1 MSYDGNTIGNGMDTI
16 DNTILNDYNEYSKL
30 IDSKFVN
37 FHKKNT
43 HNCMALTQSNLQCK
57 YRHSEQTILCK
68 LHRKKKYHPDYV
80 IVYID
85 NDNANNNANDNDK
98 DSSNKHIIA
107 YPYKNKEHYYKDIE
121 IYKKELKDL
130 HIEKLGK
137 IKEITICK
145 VCSDNFTHDELIK
158 CSNTTCDNKH
168 LICSSCLSGYIDSQI
183 SSDIGTYECMFNK
196 SEKCNGEYK
205 PTIVNTI
212 LTKDVKDESD
222 DKLTKWQELVT
233 ITDIFKM
240 ANICD
245 NYIICPLCRK
255 WGCILDIVHGYK
267 NSINI
272 KCMNCNLNWCN
283 LCKRD
288 SHGSSSCYTL
298 KFKDMENEE
307 VRIDI
312 IDNMIKDIITKA
324 LTHNCSTCGCAY
336 IKEEGCNLM
345 SCSHCGGMSCYICN
359 AKIYYKEGRGKYWHF
374 VGHEYS
380 DPDTT
385 CLLWNTSVDDGKEH
399 QGNTEYNYNKI
410 ISEFILFITN
420 NDENIS
426 KIIYERILFLSEKD
440 KNIYI
445 LEEMIELNKDNFR
458 VIPEK
463 YVVG

>member
-1 MSYDGNTIGNGMDTI
+1 MSYDGNTIGNTM

-43 HNCMALTQSNLQCK
+43 HNCMALTQSDLQCK
-57 YRHSEQTILCK
+57 YKHSDYTILCK
-68 LHRKKKYHPDYV
+68 LHRKKKYQPEYV

-85 NDNANNNANDNDK
+85 NDNDNHNHNHTETNS
-98 DSSNKHIIA
+98 SSNKHIIA

-121 IYKKELKDL
+121 IYKKELKDIY
-130 HIEKLGK
+130 IEKLEK

-145 VCSDNFTHDELIK
+145 VCSDTFTHNELIK

-212 LTKDVKDESD
+212 LTKDNKNESD
-222 DKLTKWQELVT
+222 DKLVKWQELVT

-245 NYIICPLCRK
+245 DYVICPLCRK
-255 WGCILDIVHGYK
+255 WGCILEIDPRITEP
-267 NSINI
+267 INT
-272 KCMNCNLNWCN
+272 KCMNCNLKWCH
-283 LCKRD
+283 LCKREQ
-288 SHGSSSCYTL
+288 HKGFSCYTL
-298 KFKDMENEE
+298 KFKEDENEE
-307 VRIDI
+307 VRIQI
-312 IDNMIKDIITKA
+312 IDTMIQNSISKA
-324 LTHNCSTCGCAY
+324 LTHTCSTCGTAY

-345 SCSHCGGMSCYICN
+345 VCSHCGGMSCYICN

-374 VGHEYS
+374 AGHEFS
-380 DPDTT
+380 DQGST
-385 CLLWNTSVDDGKEH
+385 CLVWNNNADDGKEK
-399 QGNTEYNYNKI
+399 QGNTDYNNDTI
-410 ISEFILFITN
+410 IRELVLFIIN
-420 NDENIS
+420 NYDYIS
-426 KIIYERILFLSEKD
+426 KIIYKRILFLYEKD
-440 KNIYI
+440 DEFNFIVKE
-445 LEEMIELNKDNFR
+445 LEELNKNNFTI
-458 VIPEK
+458 IPRK
-463 YVVG
+463 YLS